1 MKLELTCGVVR
12 DLLPSYVEGLTC
24 HETNEAVEAHLA
36 ACPACAA
43 LRADLTAPAREQ
55 AEQTREVDYLKRV
68 KRRNKKRVLLAM
80 LLTVAVLLSAAAL
93 KLFVIGTP
101 AQAHELSVIASHV
114 ENGVLTLTVSSPFSG
129 TAYHGWTVEDRDG
142 VARIFARSV
151 TASPLFSHG
160 SGTVEVP
167 LEGISEVQLCGRVV
181 WQEGISISEK
191 ALALLEAKTPYAGD
205 AAALGAIASLLDIQ
219 DRLGSFS
226 NRLHTTQRPYLW
238 ELELQ
243 EIPSQDAMAD
253 CAYQM
258 LALVEN
264 LDGVRFTCGA
274 SSTDVS
280 ADQATQ
286 ALAELTEAHNA
297 ACGDSWA
304 VKASI
309 KDYAAR
315 PADFQRLLTLLQGS

>member
-1 MKLELTCGVVR
+1 MRPG
-12 DLLPSYVEGLTC
+12 GL
-24 HETNEAVEAHLA
+24 A
-36 ACPACAA
+36 
-43 LRADLTAPAREQ
+43 
-55 AEQTREVDYLKRV
+55 
-68 KRRNKKRVLLAM
+68 
-80 LLTVAVLLSAAAL
+80 
-93 KLFVIGTP
+93 G
-101 AQAHELSVIASHV
+101 
-114 ENGVLTLTVSSPFSG
+114 
-129 TAYHGWTVEDRDG
+129 
-142 VARIFARSV
+142 
-151 TASPLFSHG
+151 G
-160 SGTVEVP
+160 S
-167 LEGISEVQLCGRVV
+167 
-181 WQEGISISEK
+181 SISEK

-226 NRLHTTQRPYLW
+226 NRLHTAQRPYLW

-243 EIPSQDAMAD
+243 KNPSQDAMAD